1 MNAQDQNT
9 GTTAVREAHR
19 FDTASL
25 ERWMERNV
33 PGYRGPLSI
42 EQFKGGQSNP
52 TYKLTTPTACF
63 VLRRKPPGAL
73 LKGAHAVEREFQ
85 VLEALGRAELPV
97 AKVHALCTDESVVGT
112 AFYVMEFVAGRVFWD
127 ATLPGIARESRAQY
141 FDALNETLAR
151 LHGIDYVAFGLAD
164 YGKPGNYFARQI
176 ARWSRQYA
184 EDHAGGRDPHLDQLI
199 EWLPRNIPSG
209 EESAIVHGDCRF
221 DNLIFHPTEPR
232 VLAVLDWELSTLGHP
247 LADLSYSALM
257 YRLPPGMIAGL
268 VGADLDALGI
278 PSEQHYLEAYC
289 RRTGRSGIPRYDF
302 YVAFNLFRLAAIMH
316 GIRSRVVRGT
326 AASAHAREM
335 ASSLELFSGLGWKAA
350 ERAMKLSA

>member
-1 MNAQDQNT
+1 MSAQDQNT
-9 GTTAVREAHR
+9 GTTDVREAHR
-19 FDTASL
+19 FDSASL
-25 ERWMERNV
+25 ERWLARNV
-33 PGYRGPLSI
+33 PGYCGPLRI

-52 TYKLTTPTACF
+52 TYELTTPSARF

-85 VLEALGRAELPV
+85 VLEALGRAEFPV
-97 AKVHALCTDESVVGT
+97 AKVHALCTDESVIGT
-112 AFYVMEFVAGRVFWD
+112 AFYVMEFVEGRVFWD
-127 ATLPGIARESRAQY
+127 ATLPNVDREQRAQY

-151 LHGIDYVAFGLAD
+151 LHGLDYTALGLAE

-184 EDHAGGRDPHLDQLI
+184 DEEAAGRDPHLDRLI
-199 EWLPRNIPSG
+199 EWLPRNIPPG

-257 YRLPPGMIAGL
+257 YRLPPGMIPGL
-268 VGADLDALGI
+268 VGEDLDALGV
-278 PSEQHYLEAYC
+278 PSEEQYLAAYC
-289 RRTGRSGIPRYDF
+289 RRTGRAGIPRYDF

-316 GIRSRVVRGT
+316 GIRGRVMRGT
-326 AASAHAREM
+326 SASVHAREM
-335 ASSLELFSGLGWKAA
+335 ASSLEMFSRLGWNTVEQA
-350 ERAMKLSA
+350 S